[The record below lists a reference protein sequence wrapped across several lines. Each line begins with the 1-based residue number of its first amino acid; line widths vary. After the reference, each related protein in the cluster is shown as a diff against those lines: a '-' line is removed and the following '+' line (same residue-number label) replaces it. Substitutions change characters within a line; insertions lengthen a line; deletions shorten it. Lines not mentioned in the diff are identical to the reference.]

1 MKLVITG
8 ASGFVGREIIPILL
22 KAGVDLLLV
31 GRNKKVLQKLFP
43 NMKIAD
49 YEDFESKAKNYHSL
63 LHLAIRNNDKS
74 GNIDEFGRENIE
86 NLKEIIH
93 LAKNASI
100 KTFIYATSLHAD
112 KKNITSPYA
121 QRKFEEEKLLS
132 NMEDM
137 AIVKLRLPIVYGE
150 NYSERLKI
158 LTKIPKFL
166 RKFLFHILA
175 SLKPTAHIERLAQAI
190 KQNMNSTKNIE
201 LIITDQQKEN
211 WFYAF
216 VKRIIDLGFAFFV
229 AAFLWWLLI
238 IVWLAIKLTSR
249 GPGIFAQKRVGR
261 GGKIFTCYK
270 FRTMNIG
277 TKQAGTHEISSSNI
291 TKIGKFL
298 RKTKIDELPQIWNI
312 FKNEMSLVGPR
323 PCLPTQKELIKHRM
337 ELGVYDVK
345 AGISGWAQIQNID
358 MSDAR
363 KLAKTDREYIDLRSL
378 IFDLKIIIGTLI

>member
-31 GRNKKVLQKLFP
+31 GRDKKILQKLFP
-43 NMKIAD
+43 NMKIAN

-74 GNIDEFGRENIE
+74 GDIDEFGRANIE

-93 LAKNASI
+93 LAKNAGI
-100 KTFIYATSLHAD
+100 KTFIYATSLHAG

-166 RKFLFHILA
+166 RKFLFDIFA
-175 SLKPTAHIERLAQAI
+175 SLKPTVHIERLAQAI
-190 KQNMNSTKNIE
+190 KQNINSTKNIE

-229 AAFLWWLLI
+229 AFFLWWLFI
-238 IVWLAIKLTSR
+238 IVWLVIKLTSR

-261 GGKIFTCYK
+261 DGKIFTCYK
-270 FRTMNIG
+270 FRTMNVG

-291 TKIGKFL
+291 TIIGKFL

-323 PCLPTQKELIKHRM
+323 PCLPTQKELIERRM

-345 AGISGWAQIQNID
+345 AGITGWAQIKNID
-358 MSDAR
+358 MSNAK